1 MKEANRMR
9 TVWNPWRWISV
20 WGWGWIGASLCL
32 LLAAMVLA
40 GWA

>member
-1 MKEANRMR
+1 MR

-20 WGWGWIGASLCL
+20 WGWGWIGARLCL

-40 GWA
+40 G